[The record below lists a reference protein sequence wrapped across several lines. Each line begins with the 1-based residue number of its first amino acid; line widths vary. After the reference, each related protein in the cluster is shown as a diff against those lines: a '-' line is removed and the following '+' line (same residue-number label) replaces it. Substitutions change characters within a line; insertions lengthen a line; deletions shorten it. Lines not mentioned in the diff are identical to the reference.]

1 MIHSSLALYRN
12 AYSGLSRSIW
22 LQALVMFVN
31 RSGTMVIPFMTVYL
45 THHLHYSIAQAGLV
59 MAAYGAG
66 SIVGAFAG
74 GRISDRIGFYPV
86 QFWSLLS
93 NGIMFIVLGQMSQL
107 WRIGLCIFIMSS
119 VGESFRPANAA
130 AIAAYSDETNRTRSY
145 SLNRLA
151 VNLGFSIGPAMGGF
165 LSSISYHWL
174 FWVDGITCIIAAM
187 LLRTFLRPVK
197 TGVTTLLHEREI
209 KVSKKDSVFRDTVYL
224 KFMFCVF
231 LVAFCFLMVFSLV
244 PVYYKDHVH
253 MNESL
258 IGVVLAMN
266 GLIIAL
272 VEMILVYKLEGKRR
286 STFYI
291 SSGAFCIGM
300 AYLALT
306 IAPVRG
312 IVILSMLII
321 TLGEMLMFPFVN
333 TYWVAKSKEHNRG
346 QYASIY
352 TISFSL
358 ANMLAPTIGSLIVNF
373 FGFNILWYTA
383 TGICTIAAFS
393 FYRFQEIKKA

>member
-1 MIHSSLALYRN
+1 MIRSSLALYRN
-12 AYSGLSRSIW
+12 AYSGLSQSIW
-22 LQALVMFVN
+22 WQALVMFVN

-130 AIAAYSDETNRTRSY
+130 AIAAYSNETNRTRSY

-165 LSSISYHWL
+165 LSAISYRWL

-187 LLRTFLRPVK
+187 LLRIFLRPVK
-197 TGVTTLLHEREI
+197 TGLSTLH
-209 KVSKKDSVFRDTVYL
+209 
-224 KFMFCVF
+224 
-231 LVAFCFLMVFSLV
+231 
-244 PVYYKDHVH
+244 
-253 MNESL
+253 
-258 IGVVLAMN
+258 
-266 GLIIAL
+266 
-272 VEMILVYKLEGKRR
+272 
-286 STFYI
+286 
-291 SSGAFCIGM
+291 
-300 AYLALT
+300 
-306 IAPVRG
+306 
-312 IVILSMLII
+312 
-321 TLGEMLMFPFVN
+321 
-333 TYWVAKSKEHNRG
+333 
-346 QYASIY
+346 Q
-352 TISFSL
+352 
-358 ANMLAPTIGSLIVNF
+358 
-373 FGFNILWYTA
+373 
-383 TGICTIAAFS
+383 
-393 FYRFQEIKKA
+393 